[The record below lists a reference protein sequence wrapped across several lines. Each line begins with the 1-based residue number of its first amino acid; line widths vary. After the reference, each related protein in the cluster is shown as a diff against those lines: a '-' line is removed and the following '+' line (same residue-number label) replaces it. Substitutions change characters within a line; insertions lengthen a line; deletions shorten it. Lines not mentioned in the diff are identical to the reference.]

1 MSRLVLPIRSVLG
14 AIFLYAG
21 IVKASASQQF
31 VLALVPFTILPG
43 EWLGNIAVAL
53 AWTEIAAGALILL
66 PRVHLAGAVLISL
79 LCVMFIG
86 ILAWAISTGLIL
98 SCWCFGADE
107 TPSTFKMILSIARD
121 IVLLLL
127 AIATIVIPR
136 AAGRR

>member
-1 MSRLVLPIRSVLG
+1 MPIRSVLG

-53 AWTEIAAGALILL
+53 AWTEIAAGALI
-66 PRVHLAGAVLISL
+66 SL

-98 SCWCFGADE
+98 SCGCFGADE

>member
-1 MSRLVLPIRSVLG
+1 MPIRSVLG

-98 SCWCFGADE
+98 SCGCFGADE